1 VSRALLVV
9 DHGSR
14 EPDAA
19 AQLERLAGELRRLRP
34 GLRVYV
40 AHLEQAPPSIAEAVA
55 ACAADGVS
63 ELLVHPF
70 FLAPGRHAAR
80 DLPRAL
86 EAAAAAHPGLRIQVT
101 PALGSSAGI
110 AALVLATL
118 PPE

>member
-1 VSRALLVV
+1 MSRALLVV

-14 EPDAA
+14 EPEAA
-19 AQLERLAGELRRLRP
+19 AQVERLAAELRRLRP

-40 AHLEQAPPSIAEAVA
+40 AHLEQARPSVAEAVA

-63 ELLVHPF
+63 ALFVQPL
-70 FLAPGRHAAR
+70 FLAPGSHAAR
-80 DLPRAL
+80 DLPRAVG
-86 EAAAAAHPGLRIQVT
+86 AAAAAHPGLRIHVT
-101 PALGSSAGI
+101 PALGATGGI

>member
-1 VSRALLVV
+1 MSRALLVV

-14 EPDAA
+14 EPEAA
-19 AQLERLAGELRRLRP
+19 AALEKLAAELRALRP

-40 AHLEQAPPSIAEAVA
+40 AHLEQAPPSIAEALA

-63 ELLVHPF
+63 ELFVHPL

-86 EAAAAAHPGLRIQVT
+86 AAAAATHPGLRVRVT
-101 PALGSSAGI
+101 PALGSAPGI

-118 PPE
+118 PAE